1 MLVEAVFWFHPLVW
15 WIERRLVDE
24 RERACDEDVVRMGGD
39 PRVYAEGILKTSEL
53 CVESPLVCASGITG
67 SDLRTRI
74 EAIMQRHPCQAL
86 GGWRRLVV
94 WTATSFVVIAPFS
107 LGALDVPLLR
117 AQAPPA
123 ASAPA
128 FDVASVKPNKSSE
141 ARASFG
147 GRPGGQVVVV
157 NNTLRNMIRNAYQL
171 QEYQIVGGPDWI
183 NDDRFDINAKAAN
196 SDTPPLQLLAMVQT
210 LLADRF
216 KLRVHRE
223 TREVPVYALV
233 MARDDRRLGP
243 RLKTAAADCDALIAA
258 LGRGG
263 TPPPS
268 APAGERP
275 PCGIRQV
282 PGRMMAGGSLLSDV
296 GRNLAPSTGR
306 LVIDRTGL
314 TGRFDLD
321 LEWTPDQM
329 PPPPPPGA
337 PPSVLPPPPADGP
350 SLFAAIQ
357 EQLGL
362 KLEATRG
369 PVEVLVIDS
378 AERPQPD

>member
-1 MLVEAVFWFHPLVW
+1 MTKGRTLAWLVAGPVL
-15 WIERRLVDE
+15 IAGRLV
-24 RERACDEDVVRMGGD
+24 
-39 PRVYAEGILKTSEL
+39 
-53 CVESPLVCASGITG
+53 
-67 SDLRTRI
+67 
-74 EAIMQRHPCQAL
+74 L
-86 GGWRRLVV
+86 G
-94 WTATSFVVIAPFS
+94 
-107 LGALDVPLLR
+107 

-128 FDVASVKPNKSSE
+128 FEVASVKPNKSND

-147 GRPGGQVVVV
+147 GRQGGQVVVV

-171 QEYQIVGGPDWI
+171 QEYQIVGGPDWL
-183 NDDRFDINAKAAN
+183 NDDRFDITAKAAD
-196 SDTPPLQLLAMVQT
+196 SATLPLQLLAMVQT

-233 MARDDRRLGP
+233 MAREDRRLGP
-243 RLKTAAADCDALIAA
+243 RLQKAAADCEALIAA

-263 TPPPS
+263 APPPS
-268 APAGERP
+268 APPGERP

-329 PPPPPPGA
+329 PPPPAPGA
-337 PPSVLPPPPADGP
+337 PPSVLPLPPADGP

-362 KLEATRG
+362 KLEPTRG